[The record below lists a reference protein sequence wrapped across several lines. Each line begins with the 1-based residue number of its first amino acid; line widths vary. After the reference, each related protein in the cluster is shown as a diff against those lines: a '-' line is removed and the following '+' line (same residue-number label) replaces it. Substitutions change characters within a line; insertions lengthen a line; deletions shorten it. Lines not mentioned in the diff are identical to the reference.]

1 MKRRS
6 FIQGV
11 TIPLAGALAAGAQ
24 AQTVTTAPTRITST
38 LPVGSGPDTVARL
51 VAEKLTVRWKQP
63 VVVDA
68 KPGGAGVVA
77 INAMKNLPPTGN
89 ELVLADV
96 GNLSI
101 NPLIFKNLRYDPERE
116 LVPVALMFRTAFFIV
131 VGTGSKLRS
140 VKDLID
146 ASRNSAT
153 QLTYGSNAVGGP
165 IHLASAQL
173 EYALGATM
181 THVAFKET
189 SQLYVSVS
197 TGEVDWAFG
206 SIATV
211 LPLLKAGRVRLLA
224 VADRARSSAA
234 PDVPTLG
241 EAGGPPHLDAFAWN
255 GFFAPA
261 GTPRDVVLDIN
272 KAVIDA
278 LAQPD
283 VAEKLATFSF
293 TPQALTPQQLGEL
306 MRSDRARYAEV
317 LKRVKVTVD

>member
-1 MKRRS
+1 MKRRN
-6 FIQGV
+6 FIQGLAV
-11 TIPLAGALAAGAQ
+11 PLASALAAGAH

-51 VAEKLTVRWKQP
+51 VAEKLTARWKQP

-116 LVPVALMFRTAFFIV
+116 LVPVALMFRTAFFLV

-140 VKDLID
+140 VRDLID
-146 ASRNSAT
+146 ASRNAQ

-173 EYALGATM
+173 ESAIGATM
-181 THVAFKET
+181 AHVAFKET

-234 PDVPTLG
+234 PDVPTLA
-241 EAGGPPHLDAFAWN
+241 EAGGPPNLDAFAWN

-317 LKRVKVTVD
+317 LKRVKVSVD